1 MLAGGLVPF
10 LGLGALFEVL
20 DFQIRGRP
28 AQLLLDGFELLMQKI
43 FALLFVQIGFDF
55 GLNLV
60 FEFQQLQLF
69 VQVFQNP
76 GGAFM
81 QIVDFQQG
89 LLFAYF
95 DVEVAGNKIDQE
107 GRAFDVAKGQ
117 GGFAGNI
124 RG

>member
-1 MLAGGLVPF
+1 MLAGGIVPF
-10 LGLGALFEVL
+10 LGLGSLLEVL
-20 DFQIRGRP
+20 DFQVRGRP

-81 QIVDFQQG
+81 QIVDF
-89 LLFAYF
+89 
-95 DVEVAGNKIDQE
+95 
-107 GRAFDVAKGQ
+107 
-117 GGFAGNI
+117 
-124 RG
+124 